1 MSTAGDKRTM
11 VDDRD
16 LAHIIEAEKADQS
29 WRKQAACRG
38 VDPNLFF
45 VVRGQNA
52 TDAKAICAGCPVR
65 LQCLDYAVAA
75 YVRQGVWGGLSDQE
89 IRVLRRRRRR
99 GAA

>member
-11 VDDRD
+11 VDARD

-45 VVRGQNA
+45 QERGQNSTA
-52 TDAKAICAGCPVR
+52 AKAVCAGCPVR
-65 LQCLDYAVAA
+65 LQCLDYAVSA
-75 YVRQGVWGGLSDQE
+75 YVRQGVWGGLTEQE
-89 IRVLRRRRRR
+89 LRVLRRRRRR